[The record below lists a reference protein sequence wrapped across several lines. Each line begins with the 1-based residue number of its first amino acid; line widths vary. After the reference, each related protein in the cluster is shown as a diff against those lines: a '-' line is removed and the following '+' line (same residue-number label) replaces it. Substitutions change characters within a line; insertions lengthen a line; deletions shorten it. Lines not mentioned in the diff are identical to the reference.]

1 MLVELEEGISE
12 GCRSVRGRG
21 EVTTCSNNCSS
32 THARVCE
39 CVHKHEMNET
49 AKTDE
54 TDRHT
59 RQMRQTDILDR

>member
-1 MLVELEEGISE
+1 MLVEQEEGISE
-12 GCRSVRGRG
+12 GCRSVRVRVRG
-21 EVTTCSNNCSS
+21 EVTTCSNNYSS

-39 CVHKHEMNET
+39 CVHKHKMNET

-59 RQMRQTDILDR
+59 Y